1 MMFPLLFFID
11 PLPKIA
17 WPFFLTTIFIHVF
30 YKIFLCKVYDYSG
43 LSYGYPIARGLPSLI
58 LLALTPILFDESL
71 TLSDQLSV
79 IIISTGILLLVF
91 SEGNFKNQKIYTLNF
106 SANEKNKSNLSIDKI
121 HNVLFKNNFYREDCI
136 ISFGG
141 GITGDVVGYAASTF
155 KRGIKFINIP
165 STLLAQVD
173 SSIGG
178 KTGINNKF
186 GKNLVGSFYQPDLVI
201 SDINLLRTLPKREI
215 ICGYAEIL
223 KSSLIDSKK
232 NFVFL
237 DKNFNK
243 ILNLK
248 GNFIINAILNSCLLK
263 KKIIEKDEKEK
274 NLRKSLNLGHTF
286 AHAYEATLGYSKKL
300 NHGEAV
306 ILGIKNAIEFSYKQK
321 FLNKRI
327 YDLLKNH
334 LENIPLN
341 KKLTTLFKTKD
352 VNKIITYM
360 KADKKNNSKKINLIL
375 MKDFGKI
382 KTDSQYNEAIIKKFL
397 NLELKK

>member
-1 MMFPLLFFID
+1 MKQKIIKVKTKSKNYEVHIGTNLISKLRNILKKNKLSFSKCLIVID
-11 PLPKIA
+11 SKIPKK
-17 WPFFLTTIFIHVF
+17 FRT
-30 YKIFLCKVYDYSG
+30 
-43 LSYGYPIARGLPSLI
+43 
-58 LLALTPILFDESL
+58 
-71 TLSDQLSV
+71 
-79 IIISTGILLLVF
+79 LLLR
-91 SEGNFKNQKIYTLNF
+91 NLNNQKIYTLNF
-106 SANEKNKSNLSIDKI
+106 NANEKNKSYLSIDKI

-201 SDINLLRTLPKREI
+201 SDINLLHTLPKREI

-223 KSSLIDSKK
+223 KSSLIDNKK

-286 AHAYEATLGYSKKL
+286 AHAYEASLGYSKKL

-306 ILGIKNAIEFSYKQK
+306 IFGLMNAVNFSKEKKIISNSNSELINNHIKKIEIKNKYKDL
-321 FLNKRI
+321 FNKRKI
-327 YDLLKNH
+327 TS
-334 LENIPLN
+334 ILN
-341 KKLTTLFKTKD
+341 F
-352 VNKIITYM
+352 M
-360 KADKKNNSKKINLIL
+360 KSDKKNKSDSINLIL
-375 MKDFGKI
+375 IRNFGKLNLNYQA
-382 KTDSQYNEAIIKKFL
+382 KSNELNKFL
-397 NLELKK
+397 LKELNKTYL

>member
-1 MMFPLLFFID
+1 MKSKIIKVQTKSKNYEVHIGINLI
-11 PLPKIA
+11 PK
-17 WPFFLTTIFIHVF
+17 L
-30 YKIFLCKVYDYSG
+30 KN
-43 LSYGYPIARGLPSLI
+43 I
-58 LLALTPILFDESL
+58 LKKNK
-71 TLSDQLSV
+71 
-79 IIISTGILLLVF
+79 LVF
-91 SEGNFKNQKIYTLNF
+91 SKCLIVIDNNIPEKYRKLLFKNFKSKKFYTLDF
-106 SANEKNKSNLSIDKI
+106 SANEKNKSYLSIDKI

-155 KRGIKFINIP
+155 KRGIKFVNIP

-223 KSSLIDSKK
+223 KSSLIDNKK
-232 NFVFL
+232 NFNYL

-243 ILNLK
+243 ILNLN

-286 AHAYEATLGYSKKL
+286 AHAYEATLSYSKKL

-306 ILGIKNAIEFSYKQK
+306 IFGLMNAVNFSKEKKIISNINSDLIINHIRKIKIKNKYQNLF
-321 FLNKRI
+321 NKRKI
-327 YDLLKNH
+327 SP
-334 LENIPLN
+334 ILN
-341 KKLTTLFKTKD
+341 F
-352 VNKIITYM
+352 M
-360 KADKKNNSKKINLIL
+360 KSDKKNQSDNINLIL
-375 MKDFGKI
+375 IKNFGKLNLNYQA
-382 KTDSQYNEAIIKKFL
+382 KTVELRKFL
-397 NLELKK
+397 IKELNKAYL